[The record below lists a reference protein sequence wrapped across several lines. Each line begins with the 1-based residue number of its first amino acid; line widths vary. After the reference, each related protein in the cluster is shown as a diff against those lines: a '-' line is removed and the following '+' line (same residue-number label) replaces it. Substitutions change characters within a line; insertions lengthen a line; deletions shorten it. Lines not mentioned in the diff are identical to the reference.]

1 MKKKLMVGV
10 LAAALAVGMVMAF
23 TACGANGSPESV
35 VRAALEAEY
44 TYDIDTMLDITYFED
59 EADRAEEKELAE
71 KELEEMGEFEISIKI
86 TKFEF
91 KEEETTD
98 DELKAAQE
106 KYAGIDIEEIC
117 NFSFVFSAE
126 FSMTVTVEGV
136 EETIEDS
143 VTDEN
148 VDGTVYKIGGKW
160 YVAIET
166 ADDGASA

>member
-10 LAAALAVGMVMAF
+10 LIAVLAVGTVMAF

-35 VRAALEAEY
+35 VRAAIEAGH
-44 TYDIDTMLDITYFED
+44 TYDIDTLLDITYFED
-59 EADRAEEKELAE
+59 EADGAEAKELIEKEME
-71 KELEEMGEFEISIKI
+71 ELGEFEIFFKI

-117 NFSFVFSAE
+117 NFSLVYSAE
-126 FSMTVTVEGV
+126 ASMTVTVEGV
-136 EETIEDS
+136 EETFEEP

-148 VDGTVYKIGGKW
+148 LDGTVYKIGGKW
-160 YVAIET
+160 YMEIVP